1 MRALALAVLGALAAG
16 CTGCAG
22 YTMGEPAIEGA
33 RSVAVPM
40 VKNASLR
47 RGNEFGV
54 GGHELDLTQAIRD
67 MVLSRTAYEIG
78 AEGDADLVA
87 TAEITDYDTPFLV
100 EDVAD
105 RPLLSNVAIQVHL
118 VIRRRDGTVV
128 YEGTRREHGTFVPKR
143 DQDESTG
150 RAEALEKLARW
161 VVSRLEGGW

>member
-1 MRALALAVLGALAAG
+1 MRALALAALGALLSG
-16 CTGCAG
+16 CG
-22 YTMGEPAIEGA
+22 YTVGEPVIEGA
-33 RSVAVPM
+33 HSVAVPM
-40 VKNASLR
+40 VANASLR

-67 MVLSRTAYEIG
+67 MVLSRTGYRIA
-78 AEGDADLVA
+78 AEGDADLIA
-87 TAEITDYDTPFLV
+87 TTEITDYDTPFLV

-105 RPLLSNVAIQVHL
+105 RPLLSNVSIQVRL

-128 YEGTRREHGTFVPKR
+128 YEGTRREHGTFVPTR

-150 RAEALEKLARW
+150 RAEAMEKLARW